1 MSRQE
6 GTLISDEIYPGVVVA
21 SGTYKNFEQISGRE
35 FDKKV
40 KRSHLIQDGTIIRK
54 GVLR

>member
-21 SGTYKNFEQISGRE
+21 SGTHKNFEQISGRE

>member
-21 SGTYKNFEQISGRE
+21 TGNHKSFEQISGRE

-40 KRSHLIQDGTIIRK
+40 KRSNLMQNGTIIRK